1 MPQWYSPTQLV
12 VNSNKLSKI
21 RFVCNAAARFAENSF
36 IEALVP
42 GPDLL
47 SDLIVIPI
55 RFRWSEIGLSVDIEA
70 MFMQVEVSEYEQR
83 FLRFSRRG
91 VVLKLKCHSSRHIF
105 GWSRVISKF
114 FMFCSS
120 TNGS

>member
-21 RFVCNAAARFAENSF
+21 RFVCNAEARFAEKSF
-36 IEALVP
+36 NEALVP

-105 GWSRVISKF
+105 GWSRVISNF

-120 TNGS
+120 TDGS